1 MSHLL
6 TPYPLHP
13 SLPPQVTN
21 LSVDFMCTPGI
32 CKFKMLRM
40 PNVCVCL
47 CVCGQQVVVD
57 RGKGDL
63 ASTLTCLRAELG
75 YQLSGNGNL
84 LLSITCLPAPNN
96 LTSWRPSTTLI
107 AIAKRGQKSRGRRE
121 GGESGANQLF
131 ICQIR
136 ITRSHMPNAQ
146 STTIDNNNKTFRQ
159 KKLNTHE
166 RPLSQQT
173 NS

>member
-1 MSHLL
+1 
-6 TPYPLHP
+6 
-13 SLPPQVTN
+13 
-21 LSVDFMCTPGI
+21 
-32 CKFKMLRM
+32 M
-40 PNVCVCL
+40 PVCVWAAG
-47 CVCGQQVVVD
+47 VGG
-57 RGKGDL
+57 GKGEWDL

-84 LLSITCLPAPNN
+84 PLSITCLPAPNN

-107 AIAKRGQKSRGRRE
+107 AIAKRGQQSSGRRE

>member
-1 MSHLL
+1 M
-6 TPYPLHP
+6 
-13 SLPPQVTN
+13 TN

-40 PNVCVCL
+40 PNVCVCV
-47 CVCGQQVVVD
+47 CVGGSRWRWAGG
-57 RGKGDL
+57 RGL

-121 GGESGANQLF
+121 GGANQLF

-166 RPLSQQT
+166 LPLSQQT